1 MNLTTQKRLAA
12 SILKVGVN
20 RVWIDPD
27 EIEEV
32 SRAITRDG
40 IKQLIDQGIIKA
52 KPKTGISSYRS
63 KKIKEQKKKGKRKG
77 RGSIKGAKNA
87 RTPKKQV
94 WMKTIRALRTD
105 LKDMRDAG
113 EIDRTTYRKL
123 YKMAKGGAF
132 RSKSYMKTYARDHD
146 LIKYVR
152 ISNANCIVQ
161 VINVGKDGDETVVS
175 AHSKELNKLGW
186 LAGNKNTSA
195 VYLTAYLCG
204 KKAVAAGIDYA
215 VADIGLKSPI
225 RGSKVFA
232 AVKGAADAGLN
243 VPYGE
248 SIIPTEDRIN
258 GEHIAEYA
266 ESLDEE
272 ELNKKFSQYLA
283 KGLQPTDLPE
293 HFEEIKNKIDEAE
306 L

>member
-1 MNLTTQKRLAA
+1 MRLGKNENTP
-12 SILKVGVN
+12 SEILEKLSGDEDWGVN
-20 RVWIDPD
+20 
-27 EIEEV
+27 V
-32 SRAITRDG
+32 S
-40 IKQLIDQGIIKA
+40 
-52 KPKTGISSYRS
+52 
-63 KKIKEQKKKGKRKG
+63 
-77 RGSIKGAKNA
+77 
-87 RTPKKQV
+87 
-94 WMKTIRALRTD
+94 
-105 LKDMRDAG
+105 
-113 EIDRTTYRKL
+113 
-123 YKMAKGGAF
+123 
-132 RSKSYMKTYARDHD
+132 
-146 LIKYVR
+146 
-152 ISNANCIVQ
+152 
-161 VINVGKDGDETVVS
+161 
-175 AHSKELNKLGW
+175 

-204 KKAVAAGIDYA
+204 KKAVAAGVDYA

-248 SIIPTEDRIN
+248 SIIPSEDRIN

-283 KGLQPTDLPE
+283 KGLQPTDLPK

>member
-1 MNLTTQKRLAA
+1 MDLA
-12 SILKVGVN
+12 SGSNYKV
-20 RVWIDPD
+20 
-27 EIEEV
+27 
-32 SRAITRDG
+32 
-40 IKQLIDQGIIKA
+40 
-52 KPKTGISSYRS
+52 
-63 KKIKEQKKKGKRKG
+63 
-77 RGSIKGAKNA
+77 
-87 RTPKKQV
+87 
-94 WMKTIRALRTD
+94 
-105 LKDMRDAG
+105 
-113 EIDRTTYRKL
+113 
-123 YKMAKGGAF
+123 AF
-132 RSKSYMKTYARDHD
+132 RRRREGKTDYATRAKLVDVDKSR
-146 LIKYVR
+146 LVVR

-248 SIIPTEDRIN
+248 SII
-258 GEHIAEYA
+258 